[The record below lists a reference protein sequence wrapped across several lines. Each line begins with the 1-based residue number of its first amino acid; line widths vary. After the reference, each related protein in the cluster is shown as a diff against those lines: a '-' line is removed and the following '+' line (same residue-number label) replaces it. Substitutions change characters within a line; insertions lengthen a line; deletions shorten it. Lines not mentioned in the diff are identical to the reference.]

1 MASLG
6 PIVEPRRPQY
16 FAPLQPVASSNHFA
30 EADDFMRTH
39 GVTGEEIQEYNRMSK
54 SITKCW
60 SYYQFNCTCRIGGF
74 NPPAGT
80 DMAEERSFGLPD
92 AIKFWN
98 WSMFDNFRQWVTGRR
113 QIVTTNSSPVLI
125 SPYDRQASTISNIL
139 PLRL

>member
-1 MASLG
+1 MNPSLVLLLVCFIQMASLG

-39 GVTGEEIQEYNRMSK
+39 GVTGEEIQEYNRMS
-54 SITKCW
+54 
-60 SYYQFNCTCRIGGF
+60 GF